1 MSALSHEPLRVSS
14 EPPEQFTTAVP
25 HAAESVAREPPERVN
40 AAVVAVTASGEYI
53 SLPPDAVKSWYN
65 AGEVVMVTSRS
76 LNRRASTVKTI
87 LSPAVSA
94 LMCCCMLKCVRI
106 TAVPTGMSSLR
117 ISFMP
122 SVISMP
128 SAAAGISMLQSTIS
142 PSGVM

>member
-1 MSALSHEPLRVSS
+1 MSALSHEPFRVSS
-14 EPPEQFTTAVP
+14 EPPEQSIDTVP

-40 AAVVAVTASGEYI
+40 AAVVAVIVSGEYI
-53 SLPPDAVKSWYN
+53 SLPPDAVKSWYD

-76 LNRRASTVKTI
+76 LNRRASTVKTT

-94 LMCCCMLKCVRI
+94 LMYCCMLKCVRI
-106 TAVPTGMSSLR
+106 TAVPTGISSLR
-117 ISFMP
+117 TSFMP

-128 SAAAGISMLQSTIS
+128 SAADGISMLQSTIS

>member
-14 EPPEQFTTAVP
+14 EPPEQFTTAVL

-40 AAVVAVTASGEYI
+40 AAVVARTVSGEYI
-53 SLPPDAVKSWYN
+53 SLPPDAVKSWYD

-94 LMCCCMLKCVRI
+94 LMYCCMLKWVRI